1 MQLDLFCNIKCD
13 HCGKGKSKK
22 SNALLFDGFRDAD
35 TGQIV
40 CSNCRKL
47 HYFRKAK
54 ASGSL
59 QIRGIKY
66 SLGEMTYSEMPV
78 YAVGNRI

>member
-1 MQLDLFCNIKCD
+1 MQLDLFCNIKCA

-22 SNALLFDGFRDAD
+22 NNPLLFDGFQDAN

-40 CSNCRKL
+40 CFKCRKL

-59 QIRGIKY
+59 QMKGKKY

-78 YAVGNRI
+78 YAVQR